1 MPGLPF
7 PISEFLA
14 GNVADT
20 SLLIRLFQ
28 QFDNPAQ
35 WPAPSDFQEAAY
47 DGYAPQVAEMVNPT
61 QAAGGGWTYWQTQP
75 LLFATAP
82 NNRTATIVLGWFATS
97 LGGVYDGRVAAWG
110 SFTDPVDMS
119 NPQVFVNFT
128 PTLAYN
134 RLTTPSS

>member
-47 DGYAPQVAEMVNPT
+47 DGD
-61 QAAGGGWTYWQTQP
+61 AAASGRNGQSHAGRRRRVDI
-75 LLFATAP
+75 LANATAP
-82 NNRTATIVLGWFATS
+82 LCDRAK
-97 LGGVYDGRVAAWG
+97 
-110 SFTDPVDMS
+110 
-119 NPQVFVNFT
+119 
-128 PTLAYN
+128 
-134 RLTTPSS
+134 